1 MGESNDDWKIS
12 ATTGNSALYSSL
24 EYLQFDST
32 EYEQHVVGWTGEITR
47 TERNLFTREAKEKP
61 QDLDDDPL
69 YLTKEQI
76 NGLTTTLQDHM
87 KSDKEAKTD
96 TTQTAPVTNN
106 VHPVWLLRKNQS
118 RWRNYAEKVIWP
130 TFHYILNPSNEGE
143 QEKNW
148 WYDYVKFNEAYA
160 QKIGEVYRKGDI
172 IWIHDY
178 YLLLLPQLLSK
189 TQSYSAQKTSR
200 LQKHE
205 SANTGRNVTAQGT
218 EGRVFTEG
226 YSNET

>member
-1 MGESNDDWKIS
+1 MTTTAQDNSPKKRQRIINCVTQLPYKIQLGESNDDWKIS
-12 ATTGNSALYSSL
+12 ATTGNSALFSSL

-160 QKIGEVYRKGDI
+160 QKNRG
-172 IWIHDY
+172 
-178 YLLLLPQLLSK
+178 S
-189 TQSYSAQKTSR
+189 
-200 LQKHE
+200 LQ
-205 SANTGRNVTAQGT
+205 
-218 EGRVFTEG
+218 EG
-226 YSNET
+226 

>member
-1 MGESNDDWKIS
+1 MTTTAQDNSPKKRQRIINCVTQLPYKIQLGESNDDWKIS

-106 VHPVWLLRKNQS
+106 
-118 RWRNYAEKVIWP
+118 
-130 TFHYILNPSNEGE
+130 EG
-143 QEKNW
+143 
-148 WYDYVKFNEAYA
+148 
-160 QKIGEVYRKGDI
+160 
-172 IWIHDY
+172 
-178 YLLLLPQLLSK
+178 
-189 TQSYSAQKTSR
+189 
-200 LQKHE
+200 
-205 SANTGRNVTAQGT
+205 
-218 EGRVFTEG
+218 
-226 YSNET
+226 